1 MRIGSVP
8 ILYPGP
14 NTGKIIKKDLNLLT
28 LIVLWRGGGGEQI
41 EPCDAKTNEKFL
53 CSHHNY
59 TAFLGKI
66 SQFDTALVMKNT
78 F

>member
-14 NTGKIIKKDLNLLT
+14 NTGKIIEKELNLLT
-28 LIVLWRGGGGEQI
+28 LIFWGSEGEKI
-41 EPCDAKTNEKFL
+41 EACDAKNNEKFL
-53 CSHHNY
+53 CSHHNN
-59 TAFLGKI
+59 TAIRRKN
-66 SQFDTALVMKNT
+66 SQFDTALIMKNT